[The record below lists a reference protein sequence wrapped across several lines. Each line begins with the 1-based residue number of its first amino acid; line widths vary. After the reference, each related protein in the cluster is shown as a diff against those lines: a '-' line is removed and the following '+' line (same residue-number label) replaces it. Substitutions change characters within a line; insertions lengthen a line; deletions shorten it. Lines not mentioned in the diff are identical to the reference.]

1 MMSSRDQVDV
11 GEFRDVRELLRE
23 LPEREPAADLRM
35 RLRVLASKE
44 SSRRHA
50 RATWYKRC
58 RTWLSDFRL
67 IADNLMRPLAIPT
80 AGGFVSALLLF
91 GVLAPMLSTP
101 GTIVAGQDVPTQL
114 YKGATVRSYMPLHIN
129 DEALTVEVTINDE
142 GRVIGYSIPGAENS
156 NPEPRRSIENYL
168 MFMEFTPV
176 RNFGNPVK
184 GKVPIMFQSSQIDV
198 RG

>member
-1 MMSSRDQVDV
+1 MSSRDQVDV
-11 GEFRDVRELLRE
+11 EEFRDVRQLLRE

-35 RLRVLASKE
+35 RLRVIASKE
-44 SSRRHA
+44 SSRRYA

-67 IADNLMRPLAIPT
+67 FADNLMRPLAIPT

-114 YKGATVRSYMPLHIN
+114 YKGASVRSYMPLHIN
-129 DEALTVEVTINDE
+129 NEALTVEVTINDE
-142 GRVIGYSIPGAENS
+142 GRVIGYSIPGGEDS

-176 RNFGNPVK
+176 QNFGNPVK
-184 GKVPIMFQSSQIDV
+184 GKVPILFQSSQIDV